1 MKRGR
6 NRQASAIDALIP
18 LVVPEEGITRSQLA
32 KVLRISYSQ
41 ATRSLEL
48 MRRHRILSRR
58 IRKSQYVYRLTA
70 GRDHMANGITST
82 IHIN

>member
-1 MKRGR
+1 MKRGS
-6 NRQASAIDALIP
+6 NKQASAIDALIP
-18 LVVPEEGITRSQLA
+18 LVVPEHGITRSQLA

-41 ATRSLEL
+41 ATKSLEL

-70 GRDHMANGITST
+70 GRDHMANGITSA
-82 IHIN
+82 IHVN

>member
-1 MKRGR
+1 MKRGS
-6 NRQASAIDALIP
+6 NKQASAIDALIP

-32 KVLRISYSQ
+32 KVLRITYSQ

-70 GRDHMANGITST
+70 GRDHMANGIASA
-82 IHIN
+82 IYVN